1 MYGRM
6 YICIYIYM
14 CTDMCVFCAGQ
25 SAVLVMASRSSVAL
39 SRHLACQDDELS
51 KVQAARVLE
60 MAWGGQ
66 VQYTYIERE
75 RERYGY
81 RYLDI

>member
-1 MYGRM
+1 MGV
-6 YICIYIYM
+6 CIYVYV

-51 KVQAARVLE
+51 KVQATRVLE

-66 VQYTYIERE
+66 VLYTYIERE
-75 RERYGY
+75 TDM
-81 RYLDI
+81 DIDI